1 MAWLYVIV
9 GGLFETAFAV
19 SLKESHGF
27 TRLWPTLSF
36 AVSVTVSMLLLGL
49 GLRDIPVGTAYAVW
63 TGIGAAGTAIVGM
76 LFFEDPAT
84 FLRIAAIGL
93 IVCGVILLNLAGGAA
108 H

>member
-1 MAWLYVIV
+1 MAWLYVII

-19 SLKESHGF
+19 SLKESQGF
-27 TRLWPTLSF
+27 SRLWPSVSF
-36 AVSVTVSMLLLGL
+36 AITVVISMALLGL
-49 GLRDIPVGTAYAVW
+49 GLRELPVGTAYAVW

-76 LFFEDPAT
+76 LFFDDPAT

-93 IVCGVILLNLAGGAA
+93 IVSGVILLNLAGGGA

>member
-19 SLKESHGF
+19 SLKESQGF

-49 GLRDIPVGTAYAVW
+49 GLREIPVGTAYAVW
-63 TGIGAAGTAIVGM
+63 TGIGAAGTAVVGM
-76 LFFEDPAT
+76 LFFEDPASL
-84 FLRIAAIGL
+84 LRLAAIGL